1 MTPTPIY
8 DILYTESEGTEMKEK
23 EQNLSYEI
31 NKKIRRDWGDIKPYT
46 RIIPNKKKNPKTKH
60 KGKEFN
66 NDLT

>member
-1 MTPTPIY
+1 MKKQ
-8 DILYTESEGTEMKEK
+8 ES
-23 EQNLSYEI
+23 NPSYEI

-46 RIIPNKKKNPKTKH
+46 RIIPNKKKNPKIKY

>member
-1 MTPTPIY
+1 
-8 DILYTESEGTEMKEK
+8 MKEK

-66 NDLT
+66 DDLT